1 MSTKSDLF
9 TIFAGLDAMWD
20 LFGVRSIQF
29 SHDKDT
35 DEFLATPYGAD
46 DVEVTEPENVGAL
59 LHETAKQ
66 DLLNLA
72 GDAEPEYTA
81 VSAIITRN
89 DDVGGTYNFLTP
101 QREEPYTSPSK
112 YTIE

>member
-1 MSTKSDLF
+1 MSAKSDLF
-9 TIFAGLDAMWD
+9 SIFAGLDALWD

-35 DEFLATPYGAD
+35 DEFLATPYSAD
-46 DVEVTEPENVGAL
+46 DVEVTEPVNVPDL
-59 LHETAKQ
+59 LNETAKQ

-72 GDAEPEYTA
+72 SDAEPEYTA
-81 VSAIITRN
+81 VSAIVTRN
-89 DDVGGTYNFLTP
+89 ETGGTYNFLTP

-112 YTIE
+112 YTA